1 MSTYHE
7 RPGVYSSF
15 DASSV
20 VYGGGA
26 GQTVGAVGVA
36 PSGTVGTATQFTSAA
51 AAEALYGASVSGN
64 GLAEL
69 VRAALQNG
77 AASVIAV
84 PAAVGSGTPSTA
96 DYTAALEE
104 LAKEESVSIVI
115 CDSGNSAVH
124 QAVLTHV
131 TDCSAARM
139 ERIAVVAPADGETVS
154 QLTAR
159 AKALNSERMLLV
171 APCCVNSDGEAMDCG
186 ALAAAAVAGALAAET
201 DPALPLGGAQLSGLA
216 GLEVSY
222 ADGDIDLLVQGGV
235 TPLESVGGV
244 ISVVRGIT
252 TRTTTGGAADPTWRE
267 STTIRIVDDVIP
279 AVRNALRA
287 RFLRTKN
294 TVQTRSAIASQVVIT
309 LEDRLSRQIID
320 SYDSISVTADK
331 EDPTRCLVD
340 FNFAVAHGLN
350 QIHIAAHITV

>member
-20 VYGGGA
+20 VYGGGS
-26 GQTVGAVGVA
+26 GQTVGAVGWA
-36 PSGTVGTATQFTSAA
+36 PAGTALAATQFTSAA
-51 AAEALYGASVSGN
+51 AAEALYGASTTGI

-69 VRAALQNG
+69 VRAALKNG

-84 PAAVGSGTPSTA
+84 PAGVGGGSQVVV
-96 DYTAALEE
+96 DYQAALEV
-104 LAKEESVSIVI
+104 LAKEEAVSIVI
-115 CDSGNSAVH
+115 CDSGLSTVH
-124 QAVLTHV
+124 EALLNHV
-131 TDCSAARM
+131 TDCSGARM
-139 ERIAVVAPADGETVS
+139 ERIAVVAPDAGETVS
-154 QLTAR
+154 QLVAR
-159 AKALNSERMLLV
+159 AKELNSERMLLV
-171 APCCVNSDGEAMDCG
+171 APCCTGSGGEAMECG
-186 ALAAAAVAGALAAET
+186 ALAAAAAAGAIAAET
-201 DPALPLGGAQLSGLA
+201 DPAVPLGGAQLSGLA
-216 GLEVSY
+216 GLETAYS
-222 ADGDIDLLVQGGV
+222 DGDIDLLVQGGV

-244 ISVVRGIT
+244 VSVVRGIT
-252 TRTTTGGAADPTWRE
+252 TRTSTGGAADATWRE

-287 RFLRTKN
+287 RFLRAKN

-320 SYDSISVTADK
+320 SYDSVSVTADS
-331 EDPTRCLVD
+331 EDPTLCLVD
-340 FNFAVAHGLN
+340 FNFTVAHGLN

>member
-20 VYGGGA
+20 VYGGGT
-26 GQTVGAVGVA
+26 GQTVGAVGWV
-36 PSGTVGTATQFTSAA
+36 PSGTAGVATQFTSAA
-51 AAEALYGASVSGN
+51 AAEALYGASVSEIS
-64 GLAEL
+64 LAEL
-69 VRAALQNG
+69 VRMALRNG

-84 PAAVGSGTPSTA
+84 PAAVGANTPATA
-96 DYTAALEE
+96 DYTSALAV
-104 LAKEESVSIVI
+104 LANQEDVSIVI

-124 QAVLTHV
+124 QAMLTHV
-131 TDCSAARM
+131 TACSNARL
-139 ERIAVVAPADGETVS
+139 ERIAVVAPAAGETVS

-159 AKALNSERMLLV
+159 AAALNSERMLLV
-171 APCCVNSDGEAMDCG
+171 APCCVDSSGDAMTCG
-186 ALAAAAVAGALAAET
+186 ALAAAAVAGAMAAET
-201 DPALPLGGAQLSGLA
+201 DPAVPLGGASLSGLT
-216 GLEVSY
+216 GLETAYS
-222 ADGDIDLLVQGGV
+222 DGDIDLLVQGGV
-235 TPLESVGGV
+235 TPLESVGGR

-252 TRTTTGGAADPTWRE
+252 TRTSTGGAADSTWRE
-267 STTIRIVDDVIP
+267 ATTIRIVDNVIP

-320 SYDSISVTADK
+320 SYDSVSVSADS